1 MIFQNLQL
9 IDTPLLFLLV
19 VGAGVVGLI
28 TAVTVHEASHAF
40 TARWQGDFLACGLGR
55 CTLNPIRHLDPVGTV
70 LMLLIGFG
78 WGKPV
83 PYREGWL
90 KSGPRAGGALISLA
104 GPASNFAFA
113 ALLGLPLR
121 FGLLGGPPVPGSEL
135 TVTLVTQFVLLTV
148 VHLHILLGVF
158 NLLPIAPLDGFK
170 VALGILPRDAAASF
184 ARLEPYGPGILMLLL
199 MIGYINI
206 APFGLG
212 DLLNPVVGAVM
223 DLVLGA

>member
-1 MIFQNLQL
+1 MVA
-9 IDTPLLFLLV
+9 T
-19 VGAGVVGLI
+19 AVGLL

-40 TARWQGDFLACGLGR
+40 TARWQGDGLACGLGR

-70 LMLLIGFG
+70 MMLVVGFG

-83 PYREGWL
+83 PVRENWL
-90 KSGPRAGGALISLA
+90 RSGPRTGGALVSLA

-113 ALLGLPLR
+113 AVASLPLR
-121 FGLLGGPPVPGSEL
+121 FDVLPVRLSVPVGMDPLQLAGYLLA
-135 TVTLVTQFVLLTV
+135 TIVLLN
-148 VHLHILLGVF
+148 ILLGVF

-170 VALGILPRDAAASF
+170 VALGILPRQAAVNF

-199 MIGYINI
+199 MVGYLNF

-212 DLLNPVVGAVM
+212 DLLNPVVTFVM
-223 DLVLGA
+223 RTLVIGP